1 MARKKKTEATTQ
13 RQSTIINPIPA
24 ENKDLIELSDY
35 ERELIVKSFEL
46 AAKHIPPCYYKDIDV
61 IVQKLRA

>member
-1 MARKKKTEATTQ
+1 MARKKKTETITQ
-13 RQSTIINPIPA
+13 KQPTIIIPTPV
-24 ENKDLIELSDY
+24 ENKNLIELSDY

-46 AAKHIPPCYYKDIDV
+46 AARHIPPCYYKDIDT

>member
-1 MARKKKTEATTQ
+1 MARKKKTETIAQ
-13 RQSTIINPIPA
+13 KQSTNVIPTPVK
-24 ENKDLIELSDY
+24 NKDLVELSDY

-46 AAKHIPPCYYKDIDV
+46 AARHIPPCYYKDIDT

>member
-1 MARKKKTEATTQ
+1 MARKKKTE
-13 RQSTIINPIPA
+13 TIITSTPV

-46 AAKHIPPCYYKDIDV
+46 AAKHIPPCYYKDID
-61 IVQKLRA
+61 IIIQKLRA

>member
-1 MARKKKTEATTQ
+1 MARKKKTETTTQ
-13 RQSTIINPIPA
+13 RQSTVVIPTPA

-35 ERELIVKSFEL
+35 ERELIVKRFEL

>member
-1 MARKKKTEATTQ
+1 MARKKKTETTTQ
-13 RQSTIINPIPA
+13 RQSTVATPIPA

-46 AAKHIPPCYYKDIDV
+46 AAKHIPPCYYKDIDI

>member
-1 MARKKKTEATTQ
+1 MARKKKTETVIQ
-13 RQSTIINPIPA
+13 KQPTIIIPTPV
-24 ENKDLIELSDY
+24 ENKDLVELSDY

-46 AAKHIPPCYYKDIDV
+46 AARHIPPCYYKDIDT